1 MQDILR
7 GHPCEAQLRAD
18 PDYFLRRMAPATFR
32 ELQDRRFRR
41 TPPTSDQ
48 VAQRVANL
56 ERKVELMKAVIL
68 KLVDE
73 RRQK

>member
-7 GHPCEAQLRAD
+7 GHPYRDQLRAD
-18 PDYFLRRMAPATFR
+18 PNFFLRRMAPATFR

-41 TPPTSDQ
+41 TPPTQEQ
-48 VAQRVANL
+48 VAQRLASL
-56 ERKVELMKAVIL
+56 EKKVELMKAVIL